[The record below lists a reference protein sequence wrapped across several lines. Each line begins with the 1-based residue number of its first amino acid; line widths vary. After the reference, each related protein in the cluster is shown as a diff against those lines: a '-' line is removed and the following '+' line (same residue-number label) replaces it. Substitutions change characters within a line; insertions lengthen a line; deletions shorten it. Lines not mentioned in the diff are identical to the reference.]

1 MTPVTVHAL
10 PSDPPAPAHS
20 PHPSPV
26 AIDGPDRPD
35 RRRGDRGLTAREIE
49 VLRHLAAGLSN
60 RDVAAR
66 LTISAETVKAHVQH
80 LLQKLGVGNRTQ
92 AAVWA
97 VRQRLI

>member
-1 MTPVTVHAL
+1 MTPATLHAMPREPAASPLPPL
-10 PSDPPAPAHS
+10 PSPAVNDGPAHLGS
-20 PHPSPV
+20 
-26 AIDGPDRPD
+26 
-35 RRRGDRGLTAREIE
+35 RRGRRGLTAREVE
-49 VLRHLAAGLSN
+49 VLGHLAAGLSN
-60 RDVAAR
+60 RDIATR